1 MRVVERTDRYI
12 HRNARTGVRSRS
24 DRRGGSHFSVRS
36 RGAAVK
42 IAVFLVVLTLA
53 GCRLREPTQQ
63 RLAHDC
69 VIADPCNTF
78 VSEVAPRK
86 TPLLRT
92 EGSDLLLTI
101 SFTPALNK
109 EADRIKTCV
118 SLGRTSFVIAPAK
131 RSFRARRVE
140 RGYLVIVVPSRE
152 AAMELL
158 QALCFSEKE
167 VAFARESESAAYGKT
182 VSE

>member
-1 MRVVERTDRYI
+1 M
-12 HRNARTGVRSRS
+12 
-24 DRRGGSHFSVRS
+24 
-36 RGAAVK
+36 K